1 VAALWF
7 ATGLDRAGRLGKGVP
22 VKRAKLIIA
31 ASESCAD
38 LLYATKFR
46 APDAFVFLEAQGK
59 KTVMLS
65 DLEIDRGRRE
75 AKVDEVVAFSEIE
88 KAAQGGKKRRPSF
101 ARTVAAFLKSRGAK
115 RVVVPGDFP
124 LALARALKKEKVKL
138 RPVDGHFWPERE
150 FKTEGEIGALT
161 AALRVAESGL
171 ARGMEVLKAAAI
183 RKDGKLIWSKRVLT
197 SEILRQEME
206 IAVVRAGGEARGDT
220 IVAGGEQACDPHERG
235 HGPLFANQL
244 IILDIFPRDA
254 RSGFFG
260 DITRTVVRGTATD
273 AQRRLWETCLEGQ
286 KQVFAKMTPGAF
298 GAEIHDALKAFFA
311 ESGYPTEIKDGRWQG
326 FFHGTGHGLGLEI
339 HENPRF
345 GVTRFKPGQVFTVEP
360 GLYIPGLGGVRH
372 EDVVVITEDGYK
384 LLTKHPKP
392 LEI

>member
-1 VAALWF
+1 
-7 ATGLDRAGRLGKGVP
+7 

-38 LLYATKFR
+38 MLYATKFR
-46 APDAFVFLEAQGK
+46 APDAFVFVEAQGK
-59 KTVMLS
+59 KAVMLS

-75 AKVDEVVAFSEIE
+75 AAVDEVVSLSEME
-88 KAAQGGKKRRPSF
+88 KQAQGGKKRRPSF
-101 ARTVAAFLKSRGAK
+101 ARTVATFLKSRGAK
-115 RVVVPGDFP
+115 RVTVPGDFP
-124 LALARALKKEKVKL
+124 LSLARALKREKVKV
-138 RPVDGHFWPERE
+138 RPAEGHFWPERE
-150 FKTEGEIGALT
+150 FKTAEEIAALSE
-161 AALRVAESGL
+161 ALRVAESGM
-171 ARGMEVLKAAAI
+171 ARGIEVLKAASI
-183 RKDGKLIWSKRVLT
+183 RKDGKLFWSKRVLT

-235 HGPLFANQL
+235 CGPLFANQL

-260 DITRTVVRGTATD
+260 DITRTVVRGTASE
-273 AQRRLWETCLEGQ
+273 AQRRMWEVCLEGQ
-286 KQVFAKMTPGAF
+286 NQVLAHMKPGAF
-298 GAEIHDALKAFFA
+298 GGQIHDALKVFFA
-311 ESGYPTEIKDGRWQG
+311 ENGYPTEIKEGRWRG

-345 GVTRFKPGQVFTVEP
+345 GVTCFRPGQVFTVEP
-360 GLYIPGLGGVRH
+360 GIYIPGIGGVRH

-384 LLTKHPKP
+384 LLTSHPKP